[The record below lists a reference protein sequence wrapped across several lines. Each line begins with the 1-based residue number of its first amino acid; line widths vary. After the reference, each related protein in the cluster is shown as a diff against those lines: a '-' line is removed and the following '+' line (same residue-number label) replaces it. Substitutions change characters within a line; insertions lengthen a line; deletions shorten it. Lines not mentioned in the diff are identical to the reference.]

1 MSTRCI
7 GAQLIGLLNIE
18 LLIFLNEGA
27 ACLIQARL
35 PLNE

>member
-1 MSTRCI
+1 M
-7 GAQLIGLLNIE
+7 GLLNIE

-27 ACLIQARL
+27 ARSIQANL